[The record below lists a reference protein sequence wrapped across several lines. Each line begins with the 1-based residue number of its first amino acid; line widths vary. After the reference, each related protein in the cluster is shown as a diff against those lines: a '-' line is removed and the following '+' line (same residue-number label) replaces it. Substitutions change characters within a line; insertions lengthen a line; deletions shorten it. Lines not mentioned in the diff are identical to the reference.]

1 MEKLTVS
8 VVHSLMKRVD
18 LTAAPI
24 GVDQVSLLLTMGSYF
39 SSGKDFVK
47 LKKSSHKSRL
57 HVEKELIEP
66 L

>member
-1 MEKLTVS
+1 
-8 VVHSLMKRVD
+8 MKRVD